1 MKSVEIEVNKKKY
14 KLQHPGN
21 REWIKLKK
29 DFFSVSGK
37 GEAIIDMEKI
47 LDYCFEHV
55 VHPETGPKLSL
66 DDDSSVFPTTELE
79 EVWSNLLIR
88 FLRGDTIDKKKYK
101 T

>member
-55 VHPETGPKLSL
+55 VFPEEGQKLSL
-66 DDDSSVFPTTELE
+66 DTVDLLELE
-79 EVWSNLLIR
+79 GVWSNLLIR